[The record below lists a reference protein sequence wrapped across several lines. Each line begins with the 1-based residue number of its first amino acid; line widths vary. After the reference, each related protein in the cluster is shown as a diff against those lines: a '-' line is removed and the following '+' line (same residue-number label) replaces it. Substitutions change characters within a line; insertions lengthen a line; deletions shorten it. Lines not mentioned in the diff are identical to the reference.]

1 MRIGLLVNAQIPPQS
16 GGAYTFGTQLLQAFL
31 QLAPE
36 SGHTIIL
43 FTRSHHYTK
52 HVGSSLESVSLNW
65 SLRARI
71 KSKVVIIL
79 QEIFRKLRRPSSK
92 FRLPTGMELY
102 EKYILDLL
110 IANQVQ
116 VNLSLTPE
124 TFPVLD
130 VPYIIP
136 IWDLQHRLQPY
147 FPEVST
153 MGAWDRRENYFSKV
167 LKRATFILT
176 GTEVGKSEIEK
187 FYQVPSER
195 IKVIPFFTPQ
205 LSPVGVTRE
214 DLLNKYSIPPNYLF
228 YPAQFWSHKNHIGLL
243 LALKTLQQQY
253 ALELPLVLVGSD
265 AGNKSYVEAMAKEL
279 DLSSQV
285 HFLGFVPQEDMA
297 PLYCNAFALTFMTFF
312 GPDNLPP
319 LEAMSLGCPVIAS
332 DVPGAQEQLGDA
344 AFLVDPKKPEDIASA
359 IKLLWENNSL
369 RQDLI
374 AKGLARSQKW
384 TVQDYARQIFAV
396 IDEFEAIRRCWG

>member
-1 MRIGLLVNAQIPPQS
+1 MRIGLLVNAQISPQS
-16 GGAYTFGTQLLQAFL
+16 GGAYTFGSQLLQAFL

-52 HVGSSLESVSLNW
+52 HLGSSLELVSLDW
-65 SLRARI
+65 SLKARI
-71 KSKVVIIL
+71 KSKIL
-79 QEIFRKLRRPSSK
+79 ALVQEIFRKLRSPSSK
-92 FRLPTGMELY
+92 FILPTGMELY

-147 FPEVST
+147 FPEVSKI
-153 MGAWDRRENYFSKV
+153 GVWDQKESYYSELF
-167 LKRATFILT
+167 KRATFILT

-205 LSPVGVTRE
+205 LSPVGVTSE

-243 LALKTLQQQY
+243 LALKTLQQKY
-253 ALELPLVLVGSD
+253 ALDLPLVLVGSD
-265 AGNKSYVEAMAKEL
+265 PGNKSYVETVTKEL
-279 DLSSQV
+279 NLSSQV

-297 PLYCNAFALTFMTFF
+297 SLYRNAFALTFVTFF

-359 IKLLWENNSL
+359 IKLLWEDNSL
-369 RQDLI
+369 RQNLI
-374 AKGLARSQKW
+374 ARGLAISQKW
-384 TVQDYARQIFAV
+384 TVKDYAKQTFAV
-396 IDEFEAIRRCWG
+396 IDEFEAIRRCWQ

>member
-1 MRIGLLVNAQIPPQS
+1 MRIGLLVNAQISPQS
-16 GGAYTFGTQLLQAFL
+16 GGAYTFGSQLLQAFL

-52 HVGSSLESVSLNW
+52 HLGSSLELVSLDW
-65 SLRARI
+65 SLKARI
-71 KSKVVIIL
+71 KSKIL
-79 QEIFRKLRRPSSK
+79 ALVQEIFRKLRRPSSK
-92 FRLPTGMELY
+92 FSLPTGMELY

-147 FPEVST
+147 FPEVSKI
-153 MGAWDRRENYFSKV
+153 GVWDQKENYYSELF
-167 LKRATFILT
+167 KRATFILT

-205 LSPVGVTRE
+205 LSPVGVTSE

-243 LALKTLQQQY
+243 LALKTLQQKY

-265 AGNKSYVEAMAKEL
+265 PGNKSYVEAVAKQL
-279 DLSSQV
+279 DLSSRV

-297 PLYCNAFALTFMTFF
+297 SLYRNAFALTFMTFF

-359 IKLLWENNSL
+359 IKLLWEDNSL
-369 RQDLI
+369 RQNLI
-374 AKGLARSQKW
+374 ARGLARSQKW
-384 TVQDYARQIFAV
+384 TVEDYAKQIFAV
-396 IDEFEAIRRCWG
+396 IDEFEAIRRCWQ

>member
-1 MRIGLLVNAQIPPQS
+1 MRIGLLVNAQISPQS
-16 GGAYTFGTQLLQAFL
+16 GGAYTFGSQLLQAFL

-52 HVGSSLESVSLNW
+52 HLGSSLELVSLDW
-65 SLRARI
+65 SLKARI
-71 KSKVVIIL
+71 KSKIL
-79 QEIFRKLRRPSSK
+79 ALVQEIFRKLRSPSSK
-92 FRLPTGMELY
+92 FILPTGMELY

-176 GTEVGKSEIEK
+176 GTEVGKAEIEK

-205 LSPVGVTRE
+205 LSPVGVTSE

-228 YPAQFWSHKNHIGLL
+228 YPAQFCSHKNHIGLL
-243 LALKTLQQQY
+243 LAVKTLQQKY
-253 ALELPLVLVGSD
+253 ALALPLVLVGS
-265 AGNKSYVEAMAKEL
+265 GTGHKSYVEAMAKEL
-279 DLSSQV
+279 NLSSQV

-297 PLYCNAFALTFMTFF
+297 PLYRNAFALTFVTFF

-359 IKLLWENNSL
+359 IKLLWEDNSL
-369 RQDLI
+369 RQNLI

-384 TVQDYARQIFAV
+384 TVEDYAKQIFAV
-396 IDEFEAIRRCWG
+396 IDEFEAIRRCW

>member
-1 MRIGLLVNAQIPPQS
+1 MRIGLLVNAQISPQS
-16 GGAYTFGTQLLQAFL
+16 GGAYTFGSQLLQAFL

-52 HVGSSLESVSLNW
+52 HLGSSLELVSLDW
-65 SLRARI
+65 SLKARI
-71 KSKVVIIL
+71 KSKIL
-79 QEIFRKLRRPSSK
+79 ALVQEIFRKLRSPSSK
-92 FRLPTGMELY
+92 FILPTGMELY

-147 FPEVST
+147 FPEVSKI
-153 MGAWDRRENYFSKV
+153 GVWDQKENYYSELF
-167 LKRATFILT
+167 KRATFILT

-205 LSPVGVTRE
+205 LSPVGVTSE

-243 LALKTLQQQY
+243 LALKTLQQKY

-265 AGNKSYVEAMAKEL
+265 PGNKSYVETVTKEL
-279 DLSSQV
+279 NLSSQV
-285 HFLGFVPQEDMA
+285 HFFGFVPQEDMA
-297 PLYCNAFALTFMTFF
+297 SLYRNAFALTFVTFF

-359 IKLLWENNSL
+359 IKLLWEDNSL
-369 RQDLI
+369 RQNLI

-384 TVQDYARQIFAV
+384 TVEDYAKQIFAV
-396 IDEFEAIRRCWG
+396 IDEFEAIRRCWQ

>member
-1 MRIGLLVNAQIPPQS
+1 MRIGLLVNAQISPQS
-16 GGAYTFGTQLLQAFL
+16 GGAYTFGSQLLQAFL

-52 HVGSSLESVSLNW
+52 HLGSSLELVSLDW

-71 KSKVVIIL
+71 KSKIL
-79 QEIFRKLRRPSSK
+79 ALVQEIIRKLRRPSNK

-147 FPEVST
+147 FPEVSKI
-153 MGAWDRRENYFSKV
+153 GVWDQKENYYSELF
-167 LKRATFILT
+167 KRATFILT

-205 LSPVGVTRE
+205 LSPVGVTSE

-243 LALKTLQQQY
+243 LAVKTLQQKY

-265 AGNKSYVEAMAKEL
+265 PGNKSYVETVTKEL
-279 DLSSQV
+279 NLSSQV

-297 PLYCNAFALTFMTFF
+297 SLYRNAFALTFVTFF

-344 AFLVDPKKPEDIASA
+344 ALLVDPKKPEDIASA

-369 RQDLI
+369 RQDII

-384 TVQDYARQIFAV
+384 TDQDYAKQIFAV
-396 IDEFEAIRRCWG
+396 IDEFEAIRRCWQ